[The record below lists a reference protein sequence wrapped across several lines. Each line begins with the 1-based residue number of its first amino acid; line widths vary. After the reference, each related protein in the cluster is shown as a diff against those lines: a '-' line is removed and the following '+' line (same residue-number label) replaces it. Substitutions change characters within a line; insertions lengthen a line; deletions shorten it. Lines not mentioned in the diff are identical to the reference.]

1 MPLHHNVDRVILI
14 ITIPSWKTPTSH
26 LSLKLVHL
34 GVQLSQRFPLVH
46 SIKQVREVITRS

>member
-1 MPLHHNVDRVILI
+1 MPLHHNVDRVI
-14 ITIPSWKTPTSH
+14 ITIPSWQTPTSH

-46 SIKQVREVITRS
+46 SIKQVRSHN

>member
-1 MPLHHNVDRVILI
+1 MPLHHNVDRVI
-14 ITIPSWKTPTSH
+14 ITIPSWQTPTSH